1 MMITGRRLDSLR
13 YPIAALTLVAI
24 MGTGVVA
31 WSRQQISSDQAILAN
46 QETQLREARKRFER
60 SGQEREQILRFM
72 GPYQDLR
79 SRGVIG
85 PERRIN
91 WLDALRVSNR
101 QAQLFGAEYQIST
114 QQPYPFAQELN
125 ASKLGMAQSMM
136 KLSLRLAHEGEL
148 MRFFRL
154 LEGQNVGTFEINQCV
169 LDRSASFADTAPK
182 AQANLSAVCEL
193 AWITINPEPVERKP

>member
-1 MMITGRRLDSLR
+1 MMLSSRHLHSLR
-13 YPIAALTLVAI
+13 VPIAVLTLVAI
-24 MGTGVVA
+24 AGAGVVT
-31 WSRQQISSDQAILAN
+31 WSSDQIVKDQAILAA
-46 QETQLREARKRFER
+46 QEQQLHEARKRFER
-60 SGQEREQILRFM
+60 SGQERELILRFM

-91 WLDALRVSNR
+91 WLDALRVSNQ
-101 QAQLFGAEYQIST
+101 QAQLFGVEYQIST

-125 ASKLGMAQSMM
+125 APKLGMAQSVM

-154 LEGQNVGTFEINQCV
+154 LGGQNVGTFEINQCV

-182 AQANLSAVCEL
+182 AQPNLSAVCEL